1 MKLLITTLSALTM
14 ALPAMASGPGESHA
28 GKGTAYLGNGVLSY
42 EVFEASITHADMEN
56 CPVEFD
62 PDAVF
67 CRLTLANDSA
77 HVFVFSYD
85 GAQPLLAVKHY
96 ELDGDFLPF

>member
-1 MKLLITTLSALTM
+1 MKYLIAALT
-14 ALPAMASGPGESHA
+14 AVTLASPVLASGPGESHA

-42 EVFEASITHADMEN
+42 EVFEASITHADMET

-62 PDAVF
+62 SDAVF
-67 CRLTLANDSA
+67 CRLTLANDGA

-85 GAQPLLAVKHY
+85 GEQPLLAVKHY